1 MYPHCLYFLDLL
13 VPPDS
18 DGDKDGKER
27 SSTTTDSGEAFR
39 REMAQVPF
47 RNFVQ

>member
-1 MYPHCLYFLDLL
+1 MYPHCFYFLDLL

-18 DGDKDGKER
+18 DGDKDKKG
-27 SSTTTDSGEAFR
+27 SSSNSGEAFR

>member
-18 DGDKDGKER
+18 DGDKDGKK
-27 SSTTTDSGEAFR
+27 STTDSGEAFR

>member
-18 DGDKDGKER
+18 DGDKDGKG
-27 SSTTTDSGEAFR
+27 SSSTTDSGEAFR